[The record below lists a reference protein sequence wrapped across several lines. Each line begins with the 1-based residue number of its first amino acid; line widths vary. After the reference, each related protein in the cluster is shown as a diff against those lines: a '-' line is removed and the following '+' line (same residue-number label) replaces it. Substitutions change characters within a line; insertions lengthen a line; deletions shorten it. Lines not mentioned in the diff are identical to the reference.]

1 MAMPLIDALE
11 KYLDQKNYPLHGP
24 GHKCGLGLESHLAAL
39 AKRGGEADAVL
50 ANGLDDLHNPTGVI
64 CEGQSLAAK
73 LYAADATFWCVNGAT
88 EAIHAMLLAAVRPGD
103 KVLVPRNAHMCVH
116 SGLVLSGAK
125 PVYVAPEYNEEFGI
139 YTQVQPE
146 QVEQALKND
155 REIRAVLI
163 TSPNY
168 YGVAADLEVLSQI
181 CHRRG
186 VLLLV
191 DEAQGAHLGFS
202 NLLPASA
209 MKSGADAAAQSTHK
223 MVGALSQAAML
234 HVSARY
240 LELQRVADAVDL
252 LTTGSP
258 NWLLLASLDAARAQ
272 LAGHGKLMLEKALE
286 QAKQLQGILEWAGI
300 RVLKP
305 QDVGGFR
312 LDETKVLANL
322 DSVGI
327 SSSDFVRRLR
337 AEKITVELVD
347 ERNVLFLVTFADYQ
361 PEFQKMLER
370 LQAVLS
376 ALPRYAG
383 RIQAEKYTGKL
394 LHELGAMTS
403 VMSPRDVFYAET
415 EQVGICDSVDRIAA
429 ESVAFFPPGIPVLL
443 PGERITQEMIEHMLR
458 EKDFGLT
465 VKGPADAELL
475 TLRVVK
481 E

>member
-1 MAMPLIDALE
+1 MSMPLIEALE
-11 KYLDQKNYPLHGP
+11 KYLDQKNYPLHTP

-50 ANGLDDLHNPTGVI
+50 ADELDDLHNPTNVI
-64 CEGQSLAAK
+64 REGQALAAK

-88 EAIHAMLLAAVRPGD
+88 EAVHAMLLAAVRSGD

-139 YTQVQPE
+139 YTQIQPE
-146 QVEQALKND
+146 QVEQALKYD

-163 TSPNY
+163 TSPNF

-202 NLLPASA
+202 NLLPSSA

-240 LELQRVADAVDL
+240 LDLQRVADAVNFL
-252 LTTGSP
+252 ATGSP
-258 NWLLLASLDAARAQ
+258 NYLLLASLDAARAQ

-286 QAKQLQGILEWAGI
+286 QAKQLRSTLEWAGLK
-300 RVLKP
+300 VLKP

-312 LDETKVLANL
+312 LDETKVLVNL
-322 DSVGI
+322 GPVGI
-327 SSSDFVRRLR
+327 NSSDFIRRLR
-337 AEKITVELVD
+337 DEKIAAEAVD
-347 ERNVLFLVTFADYQ
+347 ERNVLFVVTFADYQ
-361 PEFQKMLER
+361 PEFQKMLDR
-370 LQAVLS
+370 LKTVL
-376 ALPRYAG
+376 AAMPRYSRG
-383 RIQAEKYTGKL
+383 AELKHTGKL
-394 LHELGAMTS
+394 LHELGEMNC
-403 VMSPRDVFYAET
+403 VMSPRDVFYAAT

-429 ESVAFFPPGIPVLL
+429 ESVTFFPPGIPVLL
-443 PGERITQEMIEHMLR
+443 PGERITQEMVEHMLR

-465 VKGPADAELL
+465 VKGPADTELL